1 MSTVTSE
8 KPVILALSV
17 CTKSRLKWYN
27 WAKQTKQIQLSDCDR
42 RITCYFP
49 TIDAKSRKMHNF
61 CTRMHFQASKKEN
74 AHRQRINAF
83 LFKLLLL
90 LPLLLTH
97 FICGVQ
103 NENHVRFAVYL
114 VRCVIA
120 SICKFVQWNKRE
132 NV

>member
-1 MSTVTSE
+1 MKNMCTVTSGN
-8 KPVILALSV
+8 PVILALSV
-17 CTKSRLKWYN
+17 CTKSRLKWHN
-27 WAKQTKQIQLSDCDR
+27 WAKQTKQIQLSDCDS

-90 LPLLLTH
+90 LPLLFTH

-103 NENHVRFAVYL
+103 NQNACAFRCLSRSLCHRINLQICAV
-114 VRCVIA
+114 
-120 SICKFVQWNKRE
+120 K
-132 NV
+132 

>member
-1 MSTVTSE
+1 MKNMSTVTSA

-103 NENHVRFAVYL
+103 NENSCAFRCLSRSLCHRINLQICAV
-114 VRCVIA
+114 
-120 SICKFVQWNKRE
+120 K
-132 NV
+132 